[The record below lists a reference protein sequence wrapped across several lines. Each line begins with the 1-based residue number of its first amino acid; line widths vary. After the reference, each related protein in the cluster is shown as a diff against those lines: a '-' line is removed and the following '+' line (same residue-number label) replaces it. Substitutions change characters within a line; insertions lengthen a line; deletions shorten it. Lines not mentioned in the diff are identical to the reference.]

1 MIQLYGRGQSRS
13 HRCLWALHEAEVE
26 FEYKVVTAGNLA
38 DYAKINP
45 QGKVPALVDGDL
57 VLTES
62 AAIVNYIGRL
72 GAHPELLPMTP
83 RQRARYDELCFFVM
97 TELEQPLWTIGKHR
111 FALPEEVRW
120 PEMFDTAIFEFNKA
134 QTALQQL
141 LGDFQ
146 YAVGDSF
153 SLADILLAQTLNWA
167 VRFEMAVDDNLLA
180 YRDRMY
186 ARPACVQSLALIEK
200 LG

>member
-13 HRCLWALHEAEVE
+13 HRCLWALHEAEIE
-26 FEYKVVTAGNLA
+26 FEYHVVTADNLA

-45 QGKVPALVDGDL
+45 QAKVPALVDDDL

-72 GAHPELLPMTP
+72 GTHPELLPMTP

-111 FALPEEVRW
+111 FALPEAVRR

-167 VRFEMAVDDNLLA
+167 ARFEMAVDDNLLA